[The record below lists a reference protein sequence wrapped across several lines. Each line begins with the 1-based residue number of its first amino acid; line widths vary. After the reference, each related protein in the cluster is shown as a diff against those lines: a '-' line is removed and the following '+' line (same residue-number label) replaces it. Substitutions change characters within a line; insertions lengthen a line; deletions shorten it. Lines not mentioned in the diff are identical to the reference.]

1 MKQTVFRGSLRFW
14 GFGVLGAISVFLSGC
29 ESSPQTQIPPAGDST
44 SNPAPTVS
52 PIYRTP
58 IDSEGTESRTMARV
72 EAVTV
77 SGEPGNYT
85 FSVTIASPDTGCDQ
99 YADWWEV
106 ISPEGTLIY
115 RRVLAHSHVDEQPFN
130 RTGGPVSIDPDQVV
144 IVRAHMHPGGYDTQ
158 AQQGTASTG
167 FAEVALEEGFAADAA
182 QQEPLPQGCAF

>member
-1 MKQTVFRGSLRFW
+1 ML
-14 GFGVLGAISVFLSGC
+14 LSGC
-29 ESSPQTQIPPAGDST
+29 ESSPRTQIPPAGDST
-44 SNPAPTVS
+44 PNPAPSVS
-52 PIYRTP
+52 PIDRIP
-58 IDSEGTESRTMARV
+58 IDSDETESPTMAQV

-85 FSVTIASPDTGCDQ
+85 FSVTVASPDSGCDQ

-106 ISPEGTLIY
+106 ISPEGMLIY

-130 RTGGPVSIDPDQVV
+130 RTGGPVSIAPDQVV
-144 IVRAHMHPGGYDTQ
+144 IVRAHMHPDGYDTQ